1 MLVCPADIVGRPL
14 ASIGQKA
21 PSGINQTK
29 KLRLLAEEGVHFDTE
44 GKLITST
51 TPFTTTA
58 TATTSS
64 TTTATAVKKACRKEA
79 AGVGHVWF
87 DGASSLDSDLDG
99 AQEQLKIIMERGK
112 SKEV

>member
-1 MLVCPADIVGRPL
+1 
-14 ASIGQKA
+14 QKA

-58 TATTSS
+58 TATAS
-64 TTTATAVKKACRKEA
+64 TTTNTTSTATAVKKGCRKEA
-79 AGVGHVWF
+79 AGAGHVWF

-99 AQEQLKIIMERGK
+99 AQERLKIIMESGK
-112 SKEV
+112 SKKV